1 MAFTRRF
8 LKGMGLTDEQ
18 VDTVIEAHTETVDAL
33 KEQRDSYKETAEKLP
48 AIQKE
53 LDEAKKNANDG
64 YKEKYEKEHADFE
77 VYKSSVTAKEAQKA
91 KETAARA
98 YFKNKGIPEGAM
110 AMAVRGAKAEIEALE
125 LDNGKIK
132 DSKALDDL
140 LGGDYKALIG
150 SKDTSGTHTKNPAGD
165 TGGTRTK
172 AEIYAKDD
180 KGRYKLSTA
189 ERQEALAQI
198 MSNEQNE

>member
-33 KEQRDSYKETAEKLP
+33 KEQRDSYKEAAEKLP
-48 AIQKE
+48 ALQKE

-77 VYKSSVTAKEAQKA
+77 KYKSGVTAKEAQAA
-91 KETAARA
+91 KESAARA
-98 YFKNKGIPEGAM
+98 YFKSKGIPDSAM

-125 LDNGKIK
+125 LDGSNIK
-132 DSKALDDL
+132 DAKGLDEL

-150 SKDTSGTHTKNPAGD
+150 SRDTSGTSTPNPAGNS
-165 TGGTRTK
+165 GGTRTK

-198 MSNEQNE
+198 MSSEQNE